1 MKSTCLRLWM
11 CVSRSHVMPL
21 LHKLQSQA
29 EIVKKSCLQGILFK
43 HNRILQNSVNVTI
56 KRGTIEL
63 KGPYRSTIAV
73 HEIIAFTN
81 NSKISHEKWS
91 ILFVH
96 DKCCLISPWKH
107 VSLKEGLQ
115 IYMPPGALFPE
126 GRGDCAHLNHFIV
139 VWAQTHLQWEQ
150 NWMEIGI
157 TLVFRRAREAVPP
170 AGWQF
175 VTSASS
181 WTINLITMVHCTA
194 GPWDSSTN
202 SI

>member
-73 HEIIAFTN
+73 REIIAFTN

-126 GRGDCAHLNHFIV
+126 GRDCFPFESFHCGVSTDTLTMGTKLNG
-139 VWAQTHLQWEQ
+139 
-150 NWMEIGI
+150 NWNNIG
-157 TLVFRRAREAVPP
+157 LP
-170 AGWQF
+170 
-175 VTSASS
+175 
-181 WTINLITMVHCTA
+181 
-194 GPWDSSTN
+194 
-202 SI
+202 